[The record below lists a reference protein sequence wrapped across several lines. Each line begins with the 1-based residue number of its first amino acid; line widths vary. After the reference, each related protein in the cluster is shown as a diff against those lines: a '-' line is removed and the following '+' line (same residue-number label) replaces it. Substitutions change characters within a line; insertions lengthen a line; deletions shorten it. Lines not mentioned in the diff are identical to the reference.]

1 MVLESDGIANF
12 IAQLHIHLLTDPFGH
27 THGCH
32 SSGLGAAYFTPLC
45 KTCRVEVLGDLSC
58 FTAAGLTNDD
68 KDVVVNTGLH
78 QLFLVRENGEIF
90 LLFPDA

>member
-1 MVLESDGIANF
+1 M
-12 IAQLHIHLLTDPFGH
+12 
-27 THGCH
+27 
-32 SSGLGAAYFTPLC
+32 
-45 KTCRVEVLGDLSC
+45 KVLGDLSC

-78 QLFLVRENGEIF
+78 QLFLVCENGEIF